1 MPVYIGT
8 VVAVSSLAQGVS
20 VVLLRSSDQPRHLVP
35 RLLATVGALM
45 LGHRIIS
52 RASYG
57 RNAAGVS
64 ASPAAAL
71 VALALLPAPWVPLL
85 VAACVA
91 VDDVRARRARLKM
104 IFNVA
109 ASGLSAALAALTY
122 SAIHG
127 SSGQATLLVAL
138 FVAGLV
144 EGVSAL
150 VLVSGVISVSA
161 AMDLREV
168 LLRERWW
175 PLASACLT
183 SGLGVL
189 IVGLALDSPLTL
201 ALIPICVVLVVLL
214 MKARRR
220 EADESDIWRELDAAS
235 ADLDTLA
242 EGEVVRIAVTRTSRL
257 LRAAWVEVDVQRE
270 AAGVE
275 APGQG
280 PAVQRHHGDHNAITH
295 AGSPATDRQLRMRAV
310 PARRAGEDDQPVLV
324 GTDTDGST
332 VAETPLRAESGT
344 LGALR
349 VGFADG
355 HRFTSRERQLLA
367 TYARAV
373 GSALLNARMHAAAL
387 AAAERRAWQA
397 RHDELTGLLSRRGIL
412 ELEDELVVATAD
424 AETWAVLVID
434 LDRFKR
440 VNETLGSQAGDR
452 LLQHVATVLRA
463 RSRPGDAV
471 GRLDGDRFAL
481 VVRHLPGE
489 GSTDAICDD
498 VLARVSATTDYEGL
512 RLSLDVSVGVA
523 VSPTDGST
531 LEAVLRHAEIALADA
546 KQNPGSWRRY
556 RPAKEGVDRDSLAL
570 SAELRAG
577 LELGEIFLHF
587 QPQVDMATGRVLSA
601 EALARWQH
609 PTRGVVAPNVF
620 IPVAEGTGMAHDF
633 TIAVLN
639 LAVREAA
646 GWRTDGLGDIPVAV
660 NLSARNLLDR
670 QLPTDVAV
678 VLATHGLPARL
689 LVLEITE
696 TVAMS
701 ELDVVEDVIAR
712 LRNLGVEI
720 SVDDFGTGYSSLT
733 FLQRVRVNEV
743 KVDQSFVQ
751 RMVESDEASA
761 IVRATIDL
769 AHGLGLRVTA
779 EGVEDAATYDKLGAM
794 HCDLAQGYF
803 VARPMPAEHFRRHL
817 VPDGGVVVALDR
829 SRRRRA

>member
-1 MPVYIGT
+1 M
-8 VVAVSSLAQGVS
+8 SLA
-20 VVLLRSSDQPRHLVP
+20 
-35 RLLATVGALM
+35 
-45 LGHRIIS
+45 
-52 RASYG
+52 
-57 RNAAGVS
+57 
-64 ASPAAAL
+64 PAATA
-71 VALALLPAPWVPLL
+71 VALALLPAGWLPLL
-85 VAACVA
+85 ATGAQAVMCLRDRLDLTKTFFNACVSA
-91 VDDVRARRARLKM
+91 
-104 IFNVA
+104 VA
-109 ASGLSAALAALTY
+109 ASAAGLGFALVAQPGHEWASLVGLLTGGVLAGAV
-122 SAIHG
+122 S
-127 SSGQATLLVAL
+127 TLLVA
-138 FVAGLV
+138 
-144 EGVSAL
+144 
-150 VLVSGVISVSA
+150 GVISASA
-161 AMDLREV
+161 SRPYIEV

-175 PLASACLT
+175 TVVATTVTA
-183 SGLGVL
+183 GLGVV
-189 IVGLALDSPLTL
+189 IVALAVYSPLTL
-201 ALIPICVVLVVLL
+201 AIIPICIVLVVLL
-214 MKARRR
+214 LQARRR

-235 ADLDTLA
+235 ADLGTLA

-295 AGSPATDRQLRMRAV
+295 AGSPATDRRLRMRAV
-310 PARRAGEDDQPVLV
+310 PARRAGEDEQPVLV

-412 ELEDELVVATAD
+412 ELEDELVVATAG
-424 AETWAVLVID
+424 AETWAVLIID

-481 VVRHLPGE
+481 AVRHLPGE
-489 GSTDAICDD
+489 GSTDAICED
-498 VLARVSATTDYEGL
+498 VLARVSAPTDYEGL

-701 ELDVVEDVIAR
+701 ELDVVGDVIAR